1 MTHTEV
7 CQESKEALARF
18 TQQSLAKSAYEC
30 LFASFQKDSEDLTQ
44 TVISFLKER
53 NSEIG
58 SPHYLEES
66 TSGDKK
72 DPIERLQSQLRNG
85 WQTGGGFRLPLDQV
99 PKWHEYSQHSR
110 NVRYKIHSWV
120 ILDSLLLV
128 DSITEDANSLN
139 LAIDIADDWILNF
152 VDNTISDDFAWYD
165 MAVGQRATKLA
176 YMLRRLI
183 DINAPNEQILR
194 FIRAAEIH
202 FIELSQEDR
211 IALHS
216 NHGLFQMAGLLSLSK
231 NLPWMKR
238 ATSSSD
244 FAQNMLIRMLNEHF
258 AEDGLHLEH
267 SPDYHLY
274 MVNHLQSL
282 KDSGWIS
289 SETESLLSLVGS
301 VEESAHWLTTP
312 NQHVIPIGDTANNVS
327 MYKRWSGF
335 QGVIKSGLKLF
346 QIGGLLIHNKKFES
360 GTSQLVFSAQF
371 HSRQHKHADTLNLLY
386 FHKDQPI
393 LVDPGTFT
401 YQYDIPERMYIES
414 TRSHNTIEID
424 GLNHSRYRQ
433 DSFGSAIKLVAK
445 SEDCVISIGEVHH
458 SRLISPKIPNNKISR
473 DDAVPVEISHKRIV
487 IEFPNRFLA
496 VIDQLS
502 SNDSHDYNSWYHFH
516 PDCHL
521 REDSATRLGLYNSE
535 EKKICQIQCYDKDAN
550 SIGYSRV
557 RGQKKPQ
564 LQGWF
569 STNGRE
575 LIENDA
581 LGFEFSGD
589 NRIIATVFDFEM
601 EKSGKPYVRVG
612 TGGRYLRFAF
622 TQGSCKTDL
631 RIRMDQEENYSFEL
645 EIDGEAQEISIIS

>member
-1 MTHTEV
+1 MTHTEA
-7 CQESKEALARF
+7 CLESKEALSRF
-18 TQQSLAKSAYEC
+18 AQQSLVKSAYEC
-30 LFASFQKDSEDLTQ
+30 IPANFQKDSDDLSET
-44 TVISFLKER
+44 IMSFLKKKI
-53 NSEIG
+53 SEIQP
-58 SPHYLEES
+58 PHYLEES
-66 TSGDKK
+66 TSGDRQ
-72 DPIERLQSQLRNG
+72 DPIERLQTQLRNG
-85 WQTGGGFRLPLDQV
+85 WQTGGGLRLSLHEP
-99 PKWHEYSQHSR
+99 PKWFDYNEHSR
-110 NVRYKIHSWV
+110 NVRYKIHSWI
-120 ILDSLLLV
+120 ILDSLLV
-128 DSITEDANSLN
+128 VHSITEEEEYLN
-139 LAIDIADDWILNF
+139 MAVNIAEDWISNF
-152 VDNTISDDFAWYD
+152 VITGKTDDFAWYD

-176 YMLRRLI
+176 YMIRRLI
-183 DINAPNEQILR
+183 DLEAPNDQIFR
-194 FIRAAEIH
+194 FMLAADIH
-202 FIELSQEDR
+202 FTELLQEDR

-216 NHGLFQMAGLLSLSK
+216 NHGLFQMVGLLALAES
-231 NLPWMKR
+231 LPWMKK
-238 ATSSSD
+238 AEHSSD
-244 FAQNMLIRMLNEHF
+244 FAQKMLKSMLKDHF
-258 AEDGLHLEH
+258 AQDGLHLEH
-267 SPDYHLY
+267 SPDYHLW
-274 MVNHLQSL
+274 MVNHLKSL
-282 KDSGWIS
+282 KLSGGLS
-289 SETESLLSLVGS
+289 SEEDSLFSLVEA
-301 VEESAHWLTTP
+301 VENSAHWLSTP
-312 NQHVIPIGDTANNVS
+312 NQLVIPIGDTANNVS

-335 QGVIKSGLKLF
+335 QGSVNLGLKF
-346 QIGGLLIHNKKFES
+346 FDIGGLLIHNTKFDD
-360 GTSQLVFSAQF
+360 GISQLVFSSQF
-371 HSRQHKHADTLNLLY
+371 HSRQHKHADNLNLLY

-424 GLNHSRYRQ
+424 GLNHSRFRQ

-445 SEDCVISIGEVHH
+445 SEDCLISIGEVPH

-473 DDAVPVEISHKRIV
+473 DDAVPVELSHKRIV

-502 SNDSHDYNSWYHFH
+502 SSDSHDYNSWYHFH

-535 EKKICQIQCYDKDAN
+535 EKKICQIQCYDNDAN

-601 EKSGKPYVRVG
+601 EKSGKPYLRIG